1 MDFSI
6 SGTQY
11 FDTVSQPV
19 LLASKGQIVY
29 MNPAAQR
36 LAAQTLSPITVG
48 AAPPE
53 EFPQEADTTA
63 VLTLGSTEWQVRTRA
78 LEQGI
83 LYQLTPLTGT
93 DCLNSENAY
102 LLSVGLKS
110 TMNTM
115 LASLE
120 ALQDELVET
129 ELERNRERF
138 ASLNRSYYRL
148 LHTIDSLSVYSRMT
162 STPARE
168 LIWPEAI
175 ELGEFC
181 REMYRELKPLI
192 EMAGHG
198 LTLKLDATLPPL
210 YVKGE
215 RRMLE
220 RLVCQLCANALHA
233 GGEISIS
240 LSRQQ
245 GLALLAVQDNGSGIP
260 DEVLNDPFTSAPTSS
275 GTYSGGVGFG
285 LPICHKIAQLHGG
298 NLVLSRSRQGTSAA
312 VSLPLLRPE
321 DTDSELQSRTV
332 NIVESISLPLLEL
345 SSDLP
350 VQCYDPAA
358 FL

>member
-6 SGTQY
+6 SGAQY

-19 LLASKGQIVY
+19 LLSSKGQILY
-29 MNPAAQR
+29 MNPAAQK
-36 LAAQTLSPITVG
+36 LAEQALFPMTVG
-48 AAPPE
+48 SPLPA
-53 EFPQEADTTA
+53 EFPREADTASVVTIGDA
-63 VLTLGSTEWQVRTRA
+63 EWQVRTREVA
-78 LEQGI
+78 QGI
-83 LYQLTPLTGT
+83 LYQLTPMATT

-102 LLSVGLKS
+102 LLSVGLKT

-115 LASLE
+115 LAALE

-138 ASLNRSYYRL
+138 ATLNRSYYRL

-175 ELGEFC
+175 ELGAFC
-181 REMYRELKPLI
+181 REVCADLRPLI
-192 EMAGHG
+192 EMAGHR
-198 LTLKLDATLPPL
+198 LTLKLDNALSPL

-215 RRMLE
+215 RRLLE

-233 GGEISIS
+233 GGEINIS
-240 LSRQQ
+240 LTTRQ
-245 GLALLAVQDNGSGIP
+245 GLAILTIQDNGSGIP
-260 DEVLNDPFTSAPTSS
+260 DEVLNKSFTAAPVTS
-275 GTYSGGVGFG
+275 GAYPDGVGFG
-285 LPICHKIAQLHGG
+285 LAICHKIACLHGG
-298 NLVLSRSRQGTSAA
+298 RLVLSRSRQGTSAA

-321 DTDSELQSRTV
+321 DTDLKLHSRAL

-345 SSDLP
+345 SKDLP
-350 VQCYDPAA
+350 AKCYDPAV

>member
-6 SGTQY
+6 SGAQY
-11 FDTVSQPV
+11 FDTVAQPV
-19 LLASKGQIVY
+19 LLSSKGQILY
-29 MNPAAQR
+29 MNPAAR
-36 LAAQTLSPITVG
+36 KLAEQTLSPIAVG
-48 AAPPE
+48 SALPA
-53 EFPQEADTTA
+53 EFPQEADTAA
-63 VLTLGSTEWQVRTRA
+63 VVTLGGTEWQVRTHK

-83 LYQLTPLTGT
+83 LYQLTPLTNT

-138 ASLNRSYYRL
+138 ATLNRSYYRL

-175 ELGEFC
+175 EIGEFC
-181 REMYRELKPLI
+181 REVCADLRPLI
-192 EMAGHG
+192 EMAGHR
-198 LTLKLDATLPPL
+198 LTLKLDDALPPL

-215 RRMLE
+215 RRLLE
-220 RLVCQLCANALHA
+220 RLLCQLCANALHA
-233 GGEISIS
+233 GGEIIIS
-240 LSRQQ
+240 LSKQQ
-245 GLALLAVQDNGSGIP
+245 GRASLTVQDNGSGIP
-260 DEVLNDPFTSAPTSS
+260 DEVLNRPFTAAPVPS
-275 GTYSGGVGFG
+275 GAYSGGVGFG
-285 LPICHKIAQLHGG
+285 LAICYRIAHLHGG
-298 NLVLSRSRQGTSAA
+298 GLVLSRSRQGTSAA
-312 VSLPLLRPE
+312 VSLPLLHPE
-321 DTDSELQSRTV
+321 DTDLELHSKAL

-345 SSDLP
+345 SKDLP
-350 VQCYDPAA
+350 AKCYDPAV